1 VLEHLLPENYQ
12 EFLEMRQLTEEAEEF
27 PGICLKNTEF
37 VGMMELLISVHLG
50 ISYFKLDKDL
60 LL

>member
-1 VLEHLLPENYQ
+1 VLEHLFPENYQ

-37 VGMMELLISVHLG
+37 VGMMELVISVYLG
-50 ISYFKLDKDL
+50 ISYFNP
-60 LL
+60 